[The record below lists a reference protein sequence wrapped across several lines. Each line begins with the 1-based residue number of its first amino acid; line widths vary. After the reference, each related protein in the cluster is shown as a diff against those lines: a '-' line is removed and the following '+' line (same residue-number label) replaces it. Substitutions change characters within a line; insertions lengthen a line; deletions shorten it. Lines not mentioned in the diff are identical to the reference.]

1 VTLERSMRLRPQHR
15 IRKAA
20 EFQECRDKGRKVF
33 SKNLICL
40 FHTNAFSYPRVGLI
54 VTRKTGSAIV
64 RNRWK
69 RIIRDFFRT
78 NPSQFHNATDYV
90 FVVKSSTKD
99 QPPESIR
106 NELTS
111 LVGRI
116 RI

>member
-1 VTLERSMRLRPQHR
+1 MRLRPQHR

-40 FHTNAFSYPRVGLI
+40 FHRNSLSYPRIGLI
-54 VTRKTGSAIV
+54 VTRKTGSAVI

-78 NPSQFHNATDYV
+78 NNETFHTATDYV
-90 FVVKSSTKD
+90 FVVKSTTKD

-106 NELTS
+106 TELMS
-111 LVGRI
+111 LIGRI
-116 RI
+116 RIK

>member
-1 VTLERSMRLRPQHR
+1 MQLRPQHR

-40 FHTNAFSYPRVGLI
+40 FHKNQFLHPRIGLI
-54 VTRKTGSAIV
+54 VTRKTGSAVV

-69 RIIRDFFRT
+69 RIIRDYFRT
-78 NPSQFHNATDYV
+78 HQDQFHHATDYV
-90 FVVKSSTKD
+90 FVVKATTKD
-99 QPPESIR
+99 QPPDSIR
-106 NELTS
+106 TELS
-111 LVGRI
+111 NLIGRI

>member
-1 VTLERSMRLRPQHR
+1 MRLRPEAR

-40 FHTNAFSYPRVGLI
+40 FHKNHFLHPRIGLI
-54 VTRKTGSAIV
+54 VTRKTGSAVV

-69 RIIRDFFRT
+69 RILRDFFRT
-78 NPSQFHNATDYV
+78 NYEAFHSATDYV
-90 FVVKSSTKD
+90 FVVKSTTKD
-99 QPPESIR
+99 QPGESIR
-106 NELTS
+106 TELKT

-116 RI
+116 RIK